1 MGPEVTEHTGF
12 LEFTLPRHSE
22 QEGGWG
28 GGGGISQARASTK
41 TTDINFTSGGKKII
55 SPRLFLASPRL
66 CRRVIS
72 F

>member
-28 GGGGISQARASTK
+28 GGYR
-41 TTDINFTSGGKKII
+41 
-55 SPRLFLASPRL
+55 RLGHLQ
-66 CRRVIS
+66 RRRTLILHQVEKE
-72 F
+72 

>member
-28 GGGGISQARASTK
+28 GGGGGRYRRLGHLQRRRTLILHQVE
-41 TTDINFTSGGKKII
+41 KK
-55 SPRLFLASPRL
+55 
-66 CRRVIS
+66 
-72 F
+72 